1 METTQMAVC
10 KMEYYSAMKKNE
22 TSLFEATLLNL
33 ENVIL
38 QWSKSYRKRQIYM
51 TSLIC
56 KSKIWHKGTYLAN
69 KNRFIETEI
78 KLIVIQGEVG
88 GETKWN

>member
-10 KMEYYSAMKKNE
+10 KMEYYLAMKKNE

-38 QWSKSYRKRQIYM
+38 K
-51 TSLIC
+51 
-56 KSKIWHKGTYLAN
+56 
-69 KNRFIETEI
+69 
-78 KLIVIQGEVG
+78 
-88 GETKWN
+88 

>member
-10 KMEYYSAMKKNE
+10 KMEYYLAMKKNE

-38 QWSKSYRKRQIYM
+38 KWSKSYRKRQIYM
-51 TSLIC
+51 TSLIRA
-56 KSKIWHKGTYLAN
+56 IWKVMQINLY
-69 KNRFIETEI
+69 
-78 KLIVIQGEVG
+78 
-88 GETKWN
+88 TKHADRHRKQAYC